1 MTCAIIV
8 SIKDENKYLD
18 EWITYHQKLG
28 VNHIFIID
36 NNDID
41 GEDPYNIINKYND
54 YITYMNSVVN
64 NRMSMSKNIMV
75 NNYYKKV
82 LGD

>member
-18 EWITYHQKLG
+18 EWITYHKKLG

-36 NNDID
+36 YRDNKRQTSNESFCNDIQ
-41 GEDPYNIINKYND
+41 NKVWY
-54 YITYMNSVVN
+54 
-64 NRMSMSKNIMV
+64 
-75 NNYYKKV
+75 
-82 LGD
+82 